1 MAFDFLHFKNLN
13 TFGGLRPFGG
23 FQSFCPM
30 SFCMPAFFRMPQF
43 TPISLF
49 SFNLFT
55 PTLPI
60 FTAPLFNTNIFTP
73 FNNKT
78 TEAYLNNFKLTDIP
92 LDGFKPV
99 NYAVPPL
106 KFDSPIFNTNLF
118 SFNKT
123 KTTYT
128 AKTSAKYPAPKTTT
142 SIEEVNKI
150 YNKEKGKKLAETTI
164 AGLKSAQN
172 GYCARAVKLGIKDA
186 GLGSYQSGNADDMPN
201 ILKGNSNFKEVKVAA
216 ADLNKL
222 PAGCILCYAP
232 GDCGYSN
239 EYGHTETTDGNGN
252 AYSFFANSN
261 IKKSDNV
268 RVFVP
273 V

>member
-1 MAFDFLHFKNLN
+1 MN
-13 TFGGLRPFGG
+13 
-23 FQSFCPM
+23 
-30 SFCMPAFFRMPQF
+30 FCMPAFFTVQQF
-43 TPISLF
+43 PPISLF

-55 PTLPI
+55 PTMPVLNNN
-60 FTAPLFNTNIFTP
+60 LFSQNIFDSLYRKP
-73 FNNKT
+73 ISPNFDC
-78 TEAYLNNFKLTDIP
+78 FKLTDIP

>member
-1 MAFDFLHFKNLN
+1 MN
-13 TFGGLRPFGG
+13 
-23 FQSFCPM
+23 
-30 SFCMPAFFRMPQF
+30 FCMPAFFTMPQI
-43 TPISLF
+43 PPLSLF

-55 PTLPI
+55 PTVSV
-60 FTAPLFNTNIFTP
+60 FDSNIFSSNP
-73 FNNKT
+73 LDEYCNKPQNQNFNSFN
-78 TEAYLNNFKLTDIP
+78 LSDIP

-99 NYAVPPL
+99 NYAVPP
-106 KFDSPIFNTNLF
+106 INFNTSSLYNTSLF
-118 SFNKT
+118 TFNKNK
-123 KTTYT
+123 KTTSKNYT
-128 AKTSAKYPAPKTTT
+128 TYPAPSTTT

-164 AGLKSAQN
+164 AGLKDAQN

-201 ILKGNSNFKEVKVAA
+201 ILSQNNNFKEVKVAA
-216 ADLNKL
+216 SDLNKL
-222 PAGCILCYAP
+222 PAGCILCYSP
-232 GDCGYSN
+232 GDCGYSS